1 MIRPLWI
8 LFGTGGRIGRATF
21 AVGLVAAI
29 ALFWLGIHASL
40 AALPWM
46 AEILAP
52 QGINAGFA
60 LNAIWLALGLLLVWS
75 LIALG
80 AKRLRDRNRSPWW
93 IVVVV
98 VPLAALALLN
108 DAIFLV
114 SRSFTLPK
122 WVQWVVLI
130 DSGLIGV
137 WVLLEGLSGRSRRP
151 IITLSPPTAPGRRQ
165 GLRERLARSSAGDR
179 TTSGRAD

>member
-1 MIRPLWI
+1 
-8 LFGTGGRIGRATF
+8 
-21 AVGLVAAI
+21 
-29 ALFWLGIHASL
+29 
-40 AALPWM
+40 M

-60 LNAIWLALGLLLVWS
+60 LNAIWLALGLLLVWV

-98 VPLAALALLN
+98 VPLAALVLLN

-122 WVQWVVLI
+122 WVQWVVLV
-130 DSGLIGV
+130 DSGLIGL
-137 WVLLEGLSGRSRRP
+137 WVLLEGLLGRSRRP
-151 IITLSPPTAPGRRQ
+151 IITLTPPTQPRRQ
-165 GLRERLARSSAGDR
+165 LGLRERLARSAEGAPR
-179 TTSGRAD
+179 TTSRKPD